1 MLKRLRFRLTF
12 ITMSLVTAV
21 LLSVM
26 ATMMISNYSRN
37 VRSTKNALTRAISGN
52 PGPGGEGHHEPR
64 EGEGAVEGEGAGE
77 GEAYP
82 TEEFGTRNDKKHD
95 DDGAFTPTMVVTV
108 SADGQITVVN
118 SRLGTISSENL
129 EAVVKTALASS
140 ESEGLIRD
148 YALRF
153 LKQTE
158 ADGTVRIAFADR
170 SHETDQLQ
178 SLLLTSLAIGLPALA
193 LLFGISLFLSGLAVK
208 PVKTSLDQQKQF
220 IADASHELK
229 TPLTVILTNNEI
241 MARHPDD
248 TVASQQEW
256 LESTREEG
264 GRMKKLIDDLLF
276 LAKSDADRMPI
287 TLTDINFSDLVFG
300 CALTY
305 EPVAFEKGI
314 LVDSQIEPDLMAHAD
329 EGQMKQ
335 LVMILLDN
343 ACKYCSEKGTITV
356 TLKKQQSDLVL
367 SVNNPGEPI
376 PAENLPHLFERFYR
390 LDESR
395 TSQKAG
401 GHGLG
406 LSIAKTI
413 AELHKGS
420 IKAASTLEEGTT
432 FTVKLPS
439 TERK

>member
-1 MLKRLRFRLTF
+1 
-12 ITMSLVTAV
+12 
-21 LLSVM
+21 
-26 ATMMISNYSRN
+26 
-37 VRSTKNALTRAISGN
+37 
-52 PGPGGEGHHEPR
+52 
-64 EGEGAVEGEGAGE
+64 
-77 GEAYP
+77 
-82 TEEFGTRNDKKHD
+82 
-95 DDGAFTPTMVVTV
+95 
-108 SADGQITVVN
+108 
-118 SRLGTISSENL
+118 
-129 EAVVKTALASS
+129 
-140 ESEGLIRD
+140 
-148 YALRF
+148 
-153 LKQTE
+153 
-158 ADGTVRIAFADR
+158 
-170 SHETDQLQ
+170 
-178 SLLLTSLAIGLPALA
+178 
-193 LLFGISLFLSGLAVK
+193 
-208 PVKTSLDQQKQF
+208 
-220 IADASHELK
+220 
-229 TPLTVILTNNEI
+229 

-356 TLKKQQSDLVL
+356 TLKKQQSDLML

-420 IKAASTLEEGTT
+420 IEAASTLEEGTT

-439 TERK
+439 AERK

>member
-52 PGPGGEGHHEPR
+52 PGPGREGHHEPR
-64 EGEGAVEGEGAGE
+64 EGEGAGE

-82 TEEFGTRNDKKHD
+82 TEEFGIRNDKKHD
-95 DDGAFTPTMVVTV
+95 NDGSFTPTMVVTV
-108 SADGQITVVN
+108 SADGQITVVK

-170 SHETDQLQ
+170 SHETGQLQ

-256 LESTREEG
+256 IESTREEG
-264 GRMKKLIDDLLF
+264 GRR
-276 LAKSDADRMPI
+276 ARR
-287 TLTDINFSDLVFG
+287 
-300 CALTY
+300 
-305 EPVAFEKGI
+305 
-314 LVDSQIEPDLMAHAD
+314 
-329 EGQMKQ
+329 
-335 LVMILLDN
+335 
-343 ACKYCSEKGTITV
+343 
-356 TLKKQQSDLVL
+356 
-367 SVNNPGEPI
+367 
-376 PAENLPHLFERFYR
+376 LP
-390 LDESR
+390 
-395 TSQKAG
+395 QG
-401 GHGLG
+401 
-406 LSIAKTI
+406 
-413 AELHKGS
+413 
-420 IKAASTLEEGTT
+420 
-432 FTVKLPS
+432 VK
-439 TERK
+439 